1 MRLFV
6 AIHPPP
12 EALNDLVWMVER
24 LRVGA
29 AAASGANVRLTAP
42 EDLHLTVVF
51 IGEVRDDQLP
61 GVRRAL
67 DRAAGSWR
75 PPSGTGGSVEVV
87 GVPRLRLGGGGLFGS
102 ATDGVLWVGLRGDV
116 DALHAVSLA
125 ARRELSDCEVA
136 QDPRPYAPH
145 VTLARPGRRLS
156 PEDVEADRGAL
167 DGYLGPSWPVTELAL
182 VRSNPPGHRPRY
194 DRLAAWPL

>member
-6 AIHPPP
+6 AIQPPS
-12 EALNDLVWMVER
+12 EALDDLAGMVDG

-29 AAASGANVRLTAP
+29 AGASGVNVRLTAP

-51 IGEVRDDQLP
+51 IGEVRDDQLS

-75 PPSGTGGSVEVV
+75 PPPGTGGSVEVV
-87 GVPRLRLGGGGLFGS
+87 GVPRLRLGGGGLFGP
-102 ATDGVLWVGLRGDV
+102 AADGVLWVGLRGDV

-125 ARRELSDCEVA
+125 ARRELTGCA
-136 QDPRPYAPH
+136 MAHDPRPYVPH

-167 DGYLGPSWPVTELAL
+167 DGYLGPSWPVTELVL
-182 VRSNPPGHRPRY
+182 VRSNPPGHRRRY
-194 DRLAAWPL
+194 DHLAAWPL